1 MARLGN
7 RINLSLAL
15 LSASLVLVGGRP
27 TWGEVPGLD
36 GACDRAESE
45 RFVFHSEPWINLHH
59 FLFEWARNIPER
71 QPEDRRR
78 GSEVPEAAEL
88 AGLDEESGQIWNEAL
103 DFYRKELIAKSL
115 LFNEEMISLRGQLA
129 EAGCSSDV
137 PETLDPG
144 LRSALTT
151 AMPVYRQHWWSGHQ
165 AGNRS
170 WTEDQLGRL
179 ETYESALAERLAQVY
194 GGEWPDERIRVDVV
208 AYANWAGAYTS
219 NHPDH
224 ITISSLSDLEWDG
237 LELLFHE
244 VSHAAF
250 FEQKIL
256 RQVSDAFEAHGVR
269 PPNRL
274 AHSIQFATPAELLRS
289 LLAASGVDRER
300 TVADAVYQRGS
311 FRDQYQVVL
320 EFWKPYL
327 EGDLEG
333 AVALEQIASRLSS
346 RGKLPSL

>member
-1 MARLGN
+1 MSKLGY
-7 RINLSLAL
+7 RITLPLAL
-15 LSASLVLVGGRP
+15 LSVCAVLAAGKP
-27 TWGEVPGLD
+27 TWGQVPGLD
-36 GACDRAESE
+36 GQCDRSESE

-59 FLFEWARNIPER
+59 FLFEWARNVPER
-71 QPEDRRR
+71 QPGDRRR

-88 AGLDEESGQIWNEAL
+88 ATLDEESQRLWNEAL
-103 DFYRKELIAKSL
+103 DFYREELIASSL
-115 LFNEEMISLRGQLA
+115 LFSEEMISLRGQLV
-129 EAGCSSDV
+129 EAGCSSEV

-144 LRSALTT
+144 LSSALT
-151 AMPVYRQHWWSGHQ
+151 AGMPVYRQHWWPGHQ
-165 AGNRS
+165 AGNRA

-179 ETYESALAERLAQVY
+179 ETYESVLAERLAQAY
-194 GGEWPDERIRVDVV
+194 GGQWPDERIRVDVV

-224 ITISSLSDLEWDG
+224 ITISGVNDPAWDG

-256 RQVSDAFEAHGVR
+256 RQVADAFVPHGVD

-289 LLAASGVDRER
+289 LLAAGGLER
-300 TVADAVYQRGS
+300 GRSVADAVYQRGS
-311 FRDQYQVVL
+311 FKDQYKVVL
-320 EFWKPYL
+320 QHWKPYL
-327 EGDLEG
+327 DGRVER
-333 AVALEQIASRLSS
+333 AAALERIAVELTP
-346 RGKLPSL
+346 KTPQP